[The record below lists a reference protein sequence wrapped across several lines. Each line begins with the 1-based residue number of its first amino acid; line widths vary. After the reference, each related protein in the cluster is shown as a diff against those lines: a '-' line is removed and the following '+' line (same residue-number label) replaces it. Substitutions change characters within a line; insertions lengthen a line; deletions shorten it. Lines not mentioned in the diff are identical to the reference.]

1 MKTSLI
7 FILLVLISG
16 FQTTMAQ
23 QTVIGIVAG
32 NDNVPLPGATVL
44 MEDYPARMITGDD
57 GRFTIRNIKNQPLR
71 ITVKHLGYE
80 TFSDVIVPVPGKEIR
95 ITLNRRPFLSE
106 EVVVSATR
114 AGTGQGM
121 AVSSMNKEE
130 ISRMNTGQDMPYLL
144 QLLPS
149 VLVTSDAGNGVGYTG
164 IKMRGSDASRINITI
179 NGIPLNDAES
189 QLVYWVNMP
198 DFASSVENIEVQRG
212 AGTSTNGAGAFGGTI
227 NILTENTSDTAFATV
242 TTGAGSFNTFRNNV
256 RFGTGLINKHFSLEG
271 RLSRITSDGYIDR
284 ASSDLQSHFLS
295 ASYRDEKN
303 HLRLHYFSGK
313 ETTYQSW
320 YGVPESRVNNDLAGM
335 LAYSDRNFLPDE
347 ERDRLLSSGRN
358 YNFYTYDNQTD
369 NYRQDHYQLIWSRA
383 LNHNWLMSLA
393 LHGTTGAGYYEEF
406 KPDEPL
412 VDYGITSTDT
422 NITDTDI
429 IRRRWLDNILAGA
442 TWSLRGQPAQNLIVT
457 FGGAANRYEGAHFGE
472 VIWAGYAGNSSIRD
486 RYYDNDAVK
495 TDANSYIKAEWS
507 ALKKLQLYGDLQ
519 LRRVVYQFSGPDGN
533 GNPVPQNDEM
543 YFFNPKAGVT
553 WNPNGNTM
561 VYASVAV
568 AHKEPNRDDYTESS
582 NASRPSPEKLVDYEA
597 GLRWNNRTFIAAAGI
612 YYMDYFNQLIL
623 TGEINDVG
631 SYTRTNISR
640 SYRAGIELEGTAR
653 ISRRF
658 SIAANATLSDNRIRR
673 FRQFTD
679 IYDNDFNYTGQ
690 QEETFD
696 NTPIAFSPSA
706 IFNTSLIYRPKTGL
720 ELQLQVKSVSKQYMD
735 NTGNDGRIL
744 PAYSVCD
751 IRVHWEPQ
759 GRIMN
764 RCSFDLLVNNILDAA
779 YSSNGYTY
787 GYNYGMSRI
796 QENFLYP
803 QAGINFMGQMT
814 VRF

>member
-1 MKTSLI
+1 MKTNLTI
-7 FILLVLISG
+7 ILLVLISG
-16 FQTTMAQ
+16 LQSSIAQ
-23 QTVIGIVAG
+23 QSVNGIVTG
-32 NDNVPLPGATVL
+32 NDNLPLPGANVQI
-44 MEDYPARMITGDD
+44 EDYAAPMITGYD
-57 GRFTIRNIKNQPLR
+57 GRFTIRSLNKASLR
-71 ITVKHLGYE
+71 ITVKHMGYE
-80 TFSDVIVPVPGKEIR
+80 TFSEVVVPVPGKEIR
-95 ITLNRRPFLSE
+95 ISMNRRPYLSE

-114 AGTGQGM
+114 AGTSQGM
-121 AVSSMNKEE
+121 AVSTMNKEE
-130 ISRMNTGQDMPYLL
+130 IAKMNTGQDMPYLL

-164 IKMRGSDASRINITI
+164 IRIRGSDASRINITI

-227 NILTENTSDTAFATV
+227 NILTDNTSDTAYATV

-256 RFGTGLINKHFSLEG
+256 RFGTGLINKNFSLEG

-284 ASSDLQSHFLS
+284 ATSDLQSHFLS
-295 ASYRDEKN
+295 ASYRDKKN

-335 LAYSDRNFLPDE
+335 LAYSDRNFLSDE
-347 ERDRLLSSGRN
+347 ERDRLLSGGRN

-383 LNHNWLMSLA
+383 LNDNWMMNLA
-393 LHGTTGAGYYEEF
+393 LHGTLGAGYYEEF
-406 KPDEPL
+406 KPGEPL
-412 VDYGITSTDT
+412 DVYGITSTDT
-422 NITDTDI
+422 TITSTDI
-429 IRRRWLDNILAGA
+429 IRRRWLENTLAGA
-442 TWSLRGQPAQNLIVT
+442 TWSLRGQPVKNLGIT

-472 VIWAGYAGNSSIRD
+472 VIWARYAGNSSIRD

-495 TDANSYIKAEWS
+495 TDANSYLKAEWS
-507 ALKKLQLYGDLQ
+507 AWKDFLFYGDLQ
-519 LRRVVYQFSGPDGN
+519 LRRVGYQFSGPDGN
-533 GNPVPQNDEM
+533 GNPVPQTDEM

-553 WNPNGNTM
+553 WNPGRRIS

-568 AHKEPNRDDYTESS
+568 ARKEPNRDDYTESS
-582 NASRPSPEKLVDYEA
+582 TASRPYPEMMVDYEA
-597 GLRWNNRTFIAAAGI
+597 GLRWNNRTITAAANM
-612 YYMDYFNQLIL
+612 YYMDYYNQLIL

-631 SYTRTNISR
+631 SYTRTNIAR
-640 SYRAGIELEGTAR
+640 SYRAGIELEAAAR

-658 SIAANATLSDNRIRR
+658 SVAANATLSDNRIER

-679 IYDNDFNYTGQ
+679 TYDNNFNYTGQ
-690 QEETFD
+690 KEEIFD
-696 NTPIAFSPSA
+696 NRPIALSPSA
-706 IFNTSLIYRPKTGL
+706 IVNTRFIYRPKTGL
-720 ELQLQVKSVSKQYMD
+720 ELQLQGKSVSRQYMD
-735 NTGNDGRIL
+735 NTGNASRVL
-744 PAYSVCD
+744 PAYSVWD
-751 IRVHWEPQ
+751 IRVHWEPS
-759 GRIMN
+759 GKIMN

-779 YSSNGYTY
+779 YSTNGYTF
-787 GYNYGMSRI
+787 GYYFGSNRI

>member
-1 MKTSLI
+1 MKKNLV
-7 FILLVLISG
+7 FILLTLLSG
-16 FQTTMAQ
+16 LHSAIAQ
-23 QTVIGIVAG
+23 QALNGIVTG
-32 NDNVPLPGATVL
+32 NDDLPLSGATVL
-44 MEDYPARMITGDD
+44 VEDNPIPTITGDD
-57 GRFTIRNIKNQPLR
+57 GRFSIRAFNQQSLR

-80 TFSDVIVPVPGKEIR
+80 TFSDVVIPVPGKEIR
-95 ITLNRRPFLSE
+95 ILLRQRPFLSE

-114 AGTGQGM
+114 AGTNRGM
-121 AVSSMNKEE
+121 AVSTMNKEE
-130 ISRMNTGQDMPYLL
+130 INKMNTGQDMPYVL

-164 IKMRGSDASRINITI
+164 IRIRGSDASRINITI

-227 NILTENTSDTAFATV
+227 NILTDNTSDTAFATV

-271 RLSRITSDGYIDR
+271 RLSSIKSDGYIDR

-335 LAYSDRNFLPDE
+335 LAYSDRNFLPDA

-383 LNHNWLMSLA
+383 LNDNWMMDLA
-393 LHGTTGAGYYEEF
+393 LHGTTGTGYYEEF

-442 TWSLRGQPAQNLIVT
+442 TWSLRGQPLQNLMLT

-472 VIWAGYAGNSSIRD
+472 VIWARYAGNSSIRY

-495 TDANSYIKAEWS
+495 TDANTYIKAEWS
-507 ALKKLQLYGDLQ
+507 AWKEFRFYGDLQ
-519 LRRVVYQFSGPDGN
+519 LRRVGYQFSGPDGN
-533 GNPVPQNDEM
+533 GNPVPQNDEI

-553 WNPNGNTM
+553 WSPERQTSL
-561 VYASVAV
+561 YASVAV

-582 NASRPSPEKLVDYEA
+582 KNSRPSPERMVDYEA
-597 GLRWNNRTFIAAAGI
+597 GLRWNNGSLIASANM
-612 YYMDYFNQLIL
+612 YYMDYYNQLIL

-640 SYRAGIELEGTAR
+640 SYRAGIELEAAAS
-653 ISRRF
+653 ISKRF

-679 IYDNDFNYTGQ
+679 SYDNDFNYTGQ
-690 QEETFD
+690 EEVIYY
-696 NTPIAFSPSA
+696 NTPIAFTPSA
-706 IFNTSLIYRPKTGL
+706 IINSRLIYRPKTGL
-720 ELQLQVKSVSKQYMD
+720 ELQLQAKSVSRQYMD
-735 NTGNDGRIL
+735 NTGNDGRTL
-744 PAYSVCD
+744 PAYTVCD
-751 IRVHWEPQ
+751 LRVHWNPE
-759 GRIMN
+759 GRILK
-764 RCSFDLLVNNILDAA
+764 RFSFDVLVNNILDAA

-787 GYNYGMSRI
+787 GYNYGTSRI

-803 QAGINFMGQMT
+803 QAGINVTGQMT